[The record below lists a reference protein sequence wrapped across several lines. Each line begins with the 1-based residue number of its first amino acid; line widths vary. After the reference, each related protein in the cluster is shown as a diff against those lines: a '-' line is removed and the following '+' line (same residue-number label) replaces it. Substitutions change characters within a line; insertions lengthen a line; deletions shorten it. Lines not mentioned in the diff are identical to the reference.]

1 MNFGSIQVRLLGHA
15 QTNINLTLTFTL
27 KYRNERNLIFGEL
40 KFMMMKRFQNL
51 MILIFILGTQFGYA
65 QVSQKTYEITV
76 TITDQDGNTEVNEL
90 VIEGEEMSQEE
101 LDALIQKQLDA
112 YDKEEVDININ
123 VNVSEIGGAKTDDGE
138 TKKITKIIKKRNNLS
153 EEEKIIIEEH
163 DMEIEVKG
171 DKVYINGEEVK
182 DGDFGD
188 KKIRIMKFEEG
199 EEFDLE
205 RILEG
210 EDIEIGEGEKIFFIE
225 REESSEGLAF
235 LGVTTKVPSENG
247 LPIGSI
253 VKGSSAEKIGL
264 QVDDVIMSIEGK
276 KISDFESLSKVI
288 KSYLP
293 GEAVKLTYMRDGI
306 ANVVDIEL
314 SDYDKYSNRN
324 TWVEEDFM
332 RGGHGRKRHH
342 FKRER
347 IDDDSPSLGVIL
359 QGAHKDAIII
369 DEVLAGSAAEKAG
382 IQAGDIITS
391 IGKAEMLS
399 LDQTISTIKAH
410 EIGGE
415 VKVKVLRDGKKLT
428 LRPVLEKLPRRDGL
442 QENTS
447 TRVERII
454 IKERK
459 EDDARSDF
467 ETSGAIKLTD
477 FDLSPNPSEGEI
489 NVKFGMDASK
499 ADDEVTVRIIA
510 LDGKIVEEK
519 VLEKFDGRF
528 NNTYDLSD
536 HPSGVYLFQA
546 EKNGQKF
553 TKRFV
558 LKQK

>member
-40 KFMMMKRFQNL
+40 KFMMMKRFQTL

-90 VIEGEEMSQEE
+90 VIEGEEMSQEK

-153 EEEKIIIEEH
+153 EEEKVIIEEH

-210 EDIEIGEGEKIFFIE
+210 ENIEIGEGEKIFFIE

-264 QVDDVIMSIEGK
+264 QVDDVIMSIDGK
-276 KISDFESLSKVI
+276 KISDFESLSKVV

-293 GEAVKLTYMRDGI
+293 GEAVKLTYMRDGV

-314 SDYDKYSNRN
+314 SDYDKYSN

-332 RGGHGRKRHH
+332 RGGHGRNRHH

-382 IQAGDIITS
+382 FQAGDIITS

-410 EIGGE
+410 EIGDE

-477 FDLSPNPSEGEI
+477 FDLSPNPSEGGI